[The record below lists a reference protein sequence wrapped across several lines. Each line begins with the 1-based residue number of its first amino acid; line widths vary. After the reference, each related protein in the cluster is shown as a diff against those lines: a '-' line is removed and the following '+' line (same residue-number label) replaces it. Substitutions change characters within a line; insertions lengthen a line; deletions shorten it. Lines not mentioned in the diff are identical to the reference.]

1 MNNKKIYLVGSMGS
15 GKSSIGKLLAKR
27 LDIPHY
33 DLDKTIESNEK
44 MSISKIFDIHDENYF
59 RKLEAAALNQYSKKN
74 KFVISTG
81 GGCILDENNQKIL
94 KSGLVI
100 YLKINL
106 DAQYKRIINRSHRP
120 LLNNNNNIRETLKIL
135 DASRGEMYEG
145 ISNIKVDVSNLDKE
159 HVLSSIMNELK
170 SN

>member
-1 MNNKKIYLVGSMGS
+1 MNNKIYLVGSMGS
-15 GKSSIGKLLAKR
+15 GKSSIGKLLAKK

-59 RKLEAAALNQYSKKN
+59 RKLESAVLKEYSKKN

-106 DAQYKRIINRSHRP
+106 DAQYERIKNRSHRP
-120 LLNNNNNIRETLKIL
+120 LLNNNNIRETLKIL
-135 DASRGEMYEG
+135 NASRGELYEG
-145 ISNIKVDVSNLDKE
+145 ISNIEVDVSNLDKE

>member
-1 MNNKKIYLVGSMGS
+1 MNNKIYLVGSMGS
-15 GKSSIGKLLAKR
+15 GKSSIGKLLAKK
-27 LDIPHY
+27 LNIPHY

-59 RKLEAAALNQYSKKN
+59 RKLESAALKEYSKKN

-106 DAQYKRIINRSHRP
+106 DAQYERIKNRSHRP
-120 LLNNNNNIRETLKIL
+120 LLNNNNIRETLKIL
-135 DASRGEMYEG
+135 DTSRGKMYEG
-145 ISNIKVDVSNLDKE
+145 ISNIEVDVSNLDKE

>member
-1 MNNKKIYLVGSMGS
+1 MNNKIYLVGSMGS
-15 GKSSIGKLLAKR
+15 GKSSIGKLLAKK
-27 LDIPHY
+27 LDVPHY

-44 MSISKIFDIHDENYF
+44 MSISKIFDIHDEKHF
-59 RKLEAAALNQYSKKN
+59 RKLESAALEECSKHN

-81 GGCILDENNQKIL
+81 GGCILDERNQKIL
-94 KSGLVI
+94 KNGLVI

-106 DAQYKRIINRSHRP
+106 DAQYERIKNRSHRP
-120 LLNNNNNIRETLKIL
+120 LLNNNNNIKETLKNL
-135 DASRGEMYEG
+135 DTLRGNVYSS
-145 ISNIKVDVSNLDKE
+145 ISNIEVDVSNLDKE

>member
-1 MNNKKIYLVGSMGS
+1 MNNKIYLVGSMGS
-15 GKSSIGKLLAKR
+15 GKSSIGKLLAKK

-59 RKLEAAALNQYSKKN
+59 RKLESAVLKDYSKKN

-106 DAQYKRIINRSHRP
+106 DAQYERIKNRSHRP
-120 LLNNNNNIRETLKIL
+120 LLNNNNIRETLKCL
-135 DASRGEMYEG
+135 DASRGEMYKC
-145 ISNIKVDVSNLDKE
+145 ISNIEVDVSNLDKE

>member
-1 MNNKKIYLVGSMGS
+1 MNNKIYLVGSMGS
-15 GKSSIGKLLAKR
+15 GKSSIGKLLAKK

-59 RKLEAAALNQYSKKN
+59 RKLESAVLKEYSKKN

-106 DAQYKRIINRSHRP
+106 DAQYERIKNRSHRP
-120 LLNNNNNIRETLKIL
+120 LLNNNNIRETLKSL
-135 DASRGEMYEG
+135 DASRGELYEC
-145 ISNIKVDVSNLDKE
+145 ISNIEVDVSNLDKE

>member
-59 RKLEAAALNQYSKKN
+59 RKLESAVLEEYSKKN

-106 DAQYKRIINRSHRP
+106 DAQYERIKNRSHRP
-120 LLNNNNNIRETLKIL
+120 LLNNNNIRGTLKSL
-135 DASRGEMYEG
+135 DASRGELYEC
-145 ISNIKVDVSNLDKE
+145 ISNIEVDVSNLDKE